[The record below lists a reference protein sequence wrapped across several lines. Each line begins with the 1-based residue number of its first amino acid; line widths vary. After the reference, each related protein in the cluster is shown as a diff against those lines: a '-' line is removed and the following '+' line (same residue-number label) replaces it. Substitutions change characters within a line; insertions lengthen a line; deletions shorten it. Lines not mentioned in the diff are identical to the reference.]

1 MGPRGRLWR
10 GPRRACDGGTV
21 VPENAKNAKN
31 ATDAKNAKR
40 TLRAALLG
48 RRAALGPELIRARSR
63 RLTERLFDLREWR
76 EAEGVAAFIGV
87 GGEPETWALLSATLG
102 AGKRL
107 ALPRVCR
114 RPPEGG
120 RSRLDFVLVDDLGA
134 LVRARFGLWEPS
146 VGERPERRSTS
157 PGEALGID
165 LVLVPG
171 VGFDRQGRR
180 LGFGMGYYDRALA
193 SLRRLRSPRRIGIA
207 FEEAVDPEE
216 GSIPTD
222 EHDVPMHALLTEEGL
237 SRC

>member
-1 MGPRGRLWR
+1 MDL
-10 GPRRACDGGTV
+10 
-21 VPENAKNAKN
+21 ENAK
-31 ATDAKNAKR
+31 R
-40 TLRAALLG
+40 GLRAELLR
-48 RRAALGPELIRARSR
+48 RRAGLDPELLRARSR
-63 RLTERLFDLREWR
+63 RLTERLFELREWR
-76 EAEGVAAFIGV
+76 EAEGVAAFVGV
-87 GGEPETWALLSATLG
+87 GGEPETWTLLSATLG

-134 LVRARFGLWEPS
+134 LAPARFGLWEPS
-146 VGERPERRSTS
+146 VEAREERRSTS

-193 SLRRLRSPRRIGIA
+193 PLRGLSSPRRIGICFA
-207 FEEAVDPEE
+207 EALDPEE

-222 EHDVPMHALLTEEGL
+222 EHDVPMHAVLSEEGL
-237 SRC
+237 IRC